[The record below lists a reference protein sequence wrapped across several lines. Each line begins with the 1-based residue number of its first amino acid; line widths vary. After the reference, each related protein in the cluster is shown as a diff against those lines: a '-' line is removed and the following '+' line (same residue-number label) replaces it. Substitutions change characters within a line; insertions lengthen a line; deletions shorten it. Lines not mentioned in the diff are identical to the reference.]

1 MCVRCGKAF
10 SRKEHLVRHSVSHT
24 GQKQYACDICG
35 KTFGRKDNVRK
46 HRKTHVV
53 AGPYACENCGKTFVV
68 KPYYLMH
75 KASCNSGES
84 ELDSY
89 PYKCDV
95 CNKGFSVKQYLTI
108 HKLRHRNKGAQSAN
122 AEVNS
127 QSTTPLTDVL
137 AQTGELL
144 QASAPNQHTYI
155 CTATSNQLIET
166 YKKLT
171 STS

>member
-1 MCVRCGKAF
+1 VRCGKAF

-46 HRKTHVV
+46 HRKTHGVS
-53 AGPYACENCGKTFVV
+53 GPYACEICGKTFVV

-75 KASCNSGES
+75 KASCSNSGES
-84 ELDSY
+84 ETDSY

-95 CNKGFSVKQYLTI
+95 CNKRFSVKQYLTT
-108 HKLRHRNKGAQSAN
+108 HKLRHRNKAGSQGSTGESA
-122 AEVNS
+122 
-127 QSTTPLTDVL
+127 TPLTDAL
-137 AQTGELL
+137 
-144 QASAPNQHTYI
+144 ASAGQLFQLSNSSTPTTYI
-155 CTATSNQLIET
+155 STLATANQLIDT
-166 YKKLT
+166 YRKLS